1 VGGDGNMTRWIDG
14 HVAPWLVLAVLL
26 AFIVG
31 GAVLIQR
38 FFRRRTP
45 VLRNKSRND
54 AVRFTYGFVGLFY
67 SFFIGILVSGMW
79 SATISADNDSRAE
92 GATAVQMGIELRQFD
107 KSDSDRIRQSLLDY
121 ERSAIDEWNSIDGAR
136 SAGADAALARLYDA
150 YTHVTTTTEAQ
161 KAILTSSLG
170 HLDSLSQARTVRLRT
185 AAEDQGPGWALW
197 FVILLVSALV
207 VGTAIIYGV
216 EDPVLHYPMVA
227 IVSVIVAAN
236 LFIIVELSY
245 PYVGAMSA
253 EPDNLR
259 DAMRILTG

>member
-1 VGGDGNMTRWIDG
+1 MSRWVDG
-14 HVAPWLVLAVLL
+14 HVPPWLVLAALMS
-26 AFIVG
+26 FFVG

-38 FFRRRTP
+38 FFRQRTP
-45 VLRNKSRND
+45 VLRNKPRND
-54 AVRFTYGFVGLFY
+54 AIRFTYGFVGLFY

-92 GATAVQMGIELRQFD
+92 GTTAIQLGIELRHFD
-107 KSDSDRIRQSLLDY
+107 KPDSDRIRQRLLDY
-121 ERSAIDEWNSIDGAR
+121 ERSAIDEWNSVDGGR
-136 SAGADAALARLYDA
+136 SADADAALARLYDA
-150 YTHVTTTTEAQ
+150 YTQVSATTDAQ
-161 KAILTSSLG
+161 KAILTSSLD
-170 HLDSLSQARTVRLRT
+170 HLDSLSKARTMRLRT

-197 FVILLVSALV
+197 FVILLISALV

-227 IVSVIVAAN
+227 IVSVIVSAN

-245 PYVGAMSA
+245 PYVGAMAA

-259 DAMRILTG
+259 EAMRILTG